1 MASMSYSSAAP
12 ALVVM
17 TTLPDLEQARLLC
30 RQLVEAR
37 MIARANVIPA
47 VDSFY
52 RWQDELIEDHECLVI
67 MKTQP
72 DQLDRVRD
80 YLANHHPYDVPE
92 FIALTV
98 SDISEPYLLWLQ
110 QELS

>member
-1 MASMSYSSAAP
+1 MVDMTYSSASP
-12 ALVVM
+12 AIVVM
-17 TTLPDLEQARLLC
+17 TTLPDLEQARSLS

-37 MIARANVIPA
+37 MIACANIVPA
-47 VDSFY
+47 VESIY

-67 MKTQP
+67 MKTQR

-92 FIALTV
+92 FIALPV
-98 SDISEPYLLWLQ
+98 SDLSEPYLSWLK